1 MSNDSKWSVKA
12 FLQCLISKKYYQQNT
27 YHIRLISVF
36 DSFNQFYLAE
46 NNLHSLIKKI
56 SFDHVCYFSNALF
69 IRSELPFLDVSN
81 EIHSHKQPI
90 FQIIFLNVCNR
101 VSSRNL
107 NNKVTPT
114 PYIFSRL
121 QKTLEEL

>member
-27 YHIRLISVF
+27 YHIRLIFVF

-56 SFDHVCYFSNALF
+56 SFDHVCYFSNTLF
-69 IRSELPFLDVSN
+69 IRAVLSFLYARN
-81 EIHSHKQPI
+81 EIYSHKYPI
-90 FQIIFLNVCNR
+90 FQIFPLNICNR
-101 VSSRNL
+101 VCTQNFD
-107 NNKVTPT
+107 NKVTLT
-114 PYIFSRL
+114 PYIFSYV
-121 QKTLEEL
+121 QKSKEEL